1 MEGYPHLPITFGPR
15 ACEGQRGRKP
25 CYEAPMSEE
34 SFFDDLAP
42 FGRFAGVTDMA
53 NFHPLPE
60 SWVVGAA
67 DIVGSTQAIAA
78 GRYKAVNMAGAS
90 VISAVLNALGRRIPF
105 VFGGD
110 GAFLAVPGTLA
121 DKMRQALADVQ
132 VWVKEE
138 LDLDLR
144 AATIAMKNLRA
155 TGHDVRIAKFAVA
168 PELSYAM
175 FAGGGESWFEAEMKA
190 GRYTV
195 PPSAPGSR
203 PDLTGLSCRW
213 NPLMARNGEI
223 VSIIVAPAGAADEAY
238 GKLLRDVIGLVA
250 EQGRDGHPV
259 PEAGPEFGW
268 MTRGLDFEA
277 RATAPPGQRFKRK
290 LTILATMWLAIIAAK
305 LGKKLG
311 RFDPKLYRADT
322 SRNSDFRKFDD
333 GLKLTIDIGPERLK
347 RLESVLETGA
357 QAGICRYGL
366 HRQAE
371 ALITCIVPS
380 PFERDHMHFIDGA
393 AGGYAMAAA
402 AMKAKN

>member
-1 MEGYPHLPITFGPR
+1 
-15 ACEGQRGRKP
+15 
-25 CYEAPMSEE
+25 MSDAN
-34 SFFDDLAP
+34 FFDDLKP
-42 FGRFAGVTDMA
+42 LGRFADVTDMA
-53 NFHPLPE
+53 SFRPLPE
-60 SWVVGAA
+60 TWVLGAA

-90 VISAVLNALGRRIPF
+90 VISAVLNALGHRIPF

-110 GAFLAVPGTLA
+110 GAFLAVPGALA
-121 DKMRQALADVQ
+121 GKMRQALADVQ

-138 LDLDLR
+138 LDLNLR
-144 AATIAMKNLRA
+144 AATIPVKDVRA
-155 TGHDVRIAKFAVA
+155 TGNDVRIAKFAVA

-195 PPSAPGSR
+195 PPSPAGSR

-223 VSIIVAPAGAADEAY
+223 VSIIVAPVDAANEAY
-238 GKLLRDVIGLVA
+238 GKLLREVIALVG

-259 PEAGPEFGW
+259 PEAGPEFAW
-268 MTRGLDFEA
+268 MTRGLDYEA
-277 RATAPPGQRFKRK
+277 KATAPPGRRLARK
-290 LTILATMWLAIIAAK
+290 LVILATMWLATSAAK
-305 LGKKLG
+305 LGKTLG

-347 RLESVLETGA
+347 RLDALLEAGA

-366 HRQAE
+366 HRQSE

-402 AMKAKN
+402 AMKAKK